1 MTSVSLNQ
9 FLVLY
14 AWFPLAALLLFMML
28 IARFYEQFSGRRTFF
43 RLFPVPVVLFG
54 AAAVRYASIN
64 QTHDDLAGAALM
76 AAAGLLLLALS
87 GHLYWVMLKKMKGSN

>member
-28 IARFYEQFSGRRTFF
+28 IARFYEQFSGQRTFF
-43 RLFPVPVVLFG
+43 RFFPIPVVLFG

-64 QTHDDLAGAALM
+64 QTHDDQIGAVLM
-76 AAAGLLLLALS
+76 AAAGLLLIALS
-87 GHLYWVMLKKMKGSN
+87 GNLYRVMLKKEKGPH